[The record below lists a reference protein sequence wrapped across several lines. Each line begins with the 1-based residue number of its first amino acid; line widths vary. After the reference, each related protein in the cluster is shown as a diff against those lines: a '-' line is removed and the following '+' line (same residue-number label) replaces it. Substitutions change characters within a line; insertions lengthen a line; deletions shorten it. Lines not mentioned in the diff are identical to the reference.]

1 MRRCRV
7 SLLLLTIVAVSS
19 PARAQQDSV
28 SSAKKADSQVG
39 NINLPA
45 RPAENWQGLTDLKTG
60 LELRPPV
67 PVQSDEQ
74 PEFVRDM
81 IRLQWR
87 NNDPIEV
94 WVIRPK
100 VAGKVPEKVPVI
112 LYLYGYPDTSDR
124 FRDNG
129 WCKRA
134 TADGFA
140 AVGFVAAMT
149 DYRFHSRPLNEWF
162 VSEFSEALGS
172 TTHDVQLILNY
183 LAQRGDLDA
192 GHAGV
197 FGMGSG
203 GTIAIL
209 AAQAD
214 PRITTVDVLDPW
226 GDWPEW
232 LKSSPVVPSDER
244 PKYLTK
250 QFLQSVS
257 GLDPVSYLPVLHTPS
272 IRLQQTLSE
281 PATPPAAK
289 EMIAA
294 AASPRAMVVRYQNP
308 RDLLKAWKVTGLSG
322 WIKQEMR
329 SQTPKGQDDH
339 HIAKKE

>member
-1 MRRCRV
+1 MRRCQT
-7 SLLLLTIVAVSS
+7 SLLLLSIATLSI
-19 PARAQQDSV
+19 PALAQQGSAP
-28 SSAKKADSQVG
+28 SAKKADAQAG
-39 NINLPA
+39 NINLPP
-45 RPAENWQGLTDLKTG
+45 RPIENWQGLTDLKTG
-60 LELRPPV
+60 LEPGPTV
-67 PVQSDEQ
+67 PVGTDEQ
-74 PEFVRDM
+74 PEFVRDL

-87 NNDPIEV
+87 SDDPIEV

-112 LYLYGYPDTSDR
+112 LYLYSYPDTSDR

-140 AVGFVAAMT
+140 AVGFVGAMA
-149 DYRFHSRPLNEWF
+149 DYRYHNRPMKQWF
-162 VSEFSEALGS
+162 VSELSEALGS

-183 LAQRGDLDA
+183 LAQRGDLDLQHV
-192 GHAGV
+192 GM

-203 GTIAIL
+203 GAIAIL

-214 PRITTVDVLDPW
+214 PRITTLDVLDPW

-232 LKSSPVVPSDER
+232 LKNSPVVPSDER

-250 QFLQSVS
+250 EFLQSVS
-257 GLDPVSYLPVLHTPS
+257 NLDPASYLPVLHTPN
-272 IRLQQTLSE
+272 IRLQQTVSE

-289 EMIAA
+289 EMIGAQVP
-294 AASPRAMVVRYQNP
+294 PRTTVVRYQNAV
-308 RDLLKAWKVTGLSG
+308 DLLKTWKVDGLSG
-322 WIKQEMR
+322 WIKQQMLA
-329 SQTPKGQDDH
+329 QTPKGPNG
-339 HIAKKE
+339 HIAKNE